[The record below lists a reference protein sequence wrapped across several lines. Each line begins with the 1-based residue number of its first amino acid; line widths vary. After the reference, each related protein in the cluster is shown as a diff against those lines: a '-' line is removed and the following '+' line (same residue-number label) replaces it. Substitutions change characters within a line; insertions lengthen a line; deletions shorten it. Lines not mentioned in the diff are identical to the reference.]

1 MSLSDDCLAH
11 CAIDRAGKTYSIAIF
26 SSVGGS
32 GLGLAVYDGGAMASG
47 STGVEEVACCD
58 MLSCCCSDNYVF
70 RGMGREA
77 VKRNKFGI
85 L

>member
-1 MSLSDDCLAH
+1 
-11 CAIDRAGKTYSIAIF
+11 
-26 SSVGGS
+26 V
-32 GLGLAVYDGGAMASG
+32 LGLAVYEGGAMASG

-58 MLSCCCSDNYVF
+58 MLSCCSSDNYVS
-70 RGMGREA
+70 RRMGREA

>member
-1 MSLSDDCLAH
+1 M
-11 CAIDRAGKTYSIAIF
+11 
-26 SSVGGS
+26 
-32 GLGLAVYDGGAMASG
+32 LGLAVYEGGAMASG

-58 MLSCCCSDNYVF
+58 MLSCCCSDSYVF